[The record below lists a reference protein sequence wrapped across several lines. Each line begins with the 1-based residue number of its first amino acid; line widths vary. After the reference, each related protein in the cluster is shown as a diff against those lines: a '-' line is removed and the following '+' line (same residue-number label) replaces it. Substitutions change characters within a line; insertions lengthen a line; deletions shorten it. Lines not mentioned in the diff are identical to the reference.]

1 MKVQALLHLSWCAR
15 KGENQSMLMHAKQF
29 PEHFFEEVR
38 VALAILFGR
47 LMRNRSGCST
57 QQKVPREQ
65 AKGTPGRRAGGWLIA
80 KRAKPIHTRA
90 RGAASESC
98 TRTHTFALLASAIQ
112 Y

>member
-1 MKVQALLHLSWCAR
+1 MKVQALLHLSCCAR

-65 AKGTPGRRAGGWLIA
+65 AKGTPGRRLADC
-80 KRAKPIHTRA
+80 KESETYSHTRA
-90 RGAASESC
+90 RRC
-98 TRTHTFALLASAIQ
+98 L
-112 Y
+112 